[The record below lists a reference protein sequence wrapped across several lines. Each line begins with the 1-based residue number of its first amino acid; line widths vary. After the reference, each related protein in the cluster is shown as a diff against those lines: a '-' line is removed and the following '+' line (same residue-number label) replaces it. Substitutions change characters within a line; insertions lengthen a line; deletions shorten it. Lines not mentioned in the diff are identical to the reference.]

1 MHARIFQINT
11 SRGGVPKRAVATA
24 EIDVEGITIDKQRDR
39 RHHGGPERALALFA
53 LETILELQQEGHP
66 IFPGSTGEN
75 ITTVGIDQA
84 SLVPGVR
91 LQLGDTVV
99 VEVMSYCS
107 PCKTIIDSFS
117 GGDFNRIS
125 QKLHP
130 GQSRVYVRVIQT
142 GDIRV
147 GDGIRLIE
155 HT

>member
-1 MHARIFQINT
+1 MHARIFQINV
-11 SRGGVPKRAVATA
+11 SRGGVPKRAIATA
-24 EIDVEGITIDKQRDR
+24 DIDGDGITIDRQRDR

-53 LETILELQQEGHP
+53 LETIVQLQEEGHP

-75 ITTVGIDQA
+75 ITTIGIDQA

-91 LQLGDTVV
+91 LQLGDTVI

-117 GGDFNRIS
+117 DGEFNRIS

-130 GQSRVYVRVIQT
+130 GQSRVYVRVIESGRVRA
-142 GDIRV
+142 GDAIRV
-147 GDGIRLIE
+147 LDRV
-155 HT
+155 